1 MPTQV
6 GVSAVSEPRILFL
19 VQGYPPV
26 FGGGALTLSLIRSS
40 IARRGVES
48 MVLTGNRGIEGGRQ
62 PGVCRLPSL
71 GSEAYPRIDAF
82 LFALMVV
89 PMLVAL
95 HRRYDVIHTMGKE
108 WSVYVAI
115 LVGRVLGK
123 PVIVSSVQ
131 NRCDDPAGILRER
144 FGRAKNAIFA
154 RASRY
159 SCLSSLQLEAYR
171 KAAYPDDKV
180 RFIPNGMDPSRFRPC
195 ESPGARAALRERL
208 GLPREGFLTVSVGAI
223 VYRKGIDLL
232 AEAWTNFQR
241 AGGRGTLVLVGP
253 DRASEPGGGVDDAF
267 VASIRERLAS
277 AALAESVVFAGRV
290 ANVQDYLRAADVFA
304 LVSRG
309 EGGVP
314 QALLEAMATQLPFLV
329 WDLPDYRGYDLKDGI
344 HGHLVPPFDTTRLAE
359 RLGALASSVELRE
372 KMGRAARAHASE
384 FTFDRNAASHMALY
398 REVAAGRRTGGER
411 PAVQGS

>member
-1 MPTQV
+1 
-6 GVSAVSEPRILFL
+6 
-19 VQGYPPV
+19 
-26 FGGGALTLSLIRSS
+26 
-40 IARRGVES
+40 
-48 MVLTGNRGIEGGRQ
+48 
-62 PGVCRLPSL
+62 
-71 GSEAYPRIDAF
+71 
-82 LFALMVV
+82 
-89 PMLVAL
+89 
-95 HRRYDVIHTMGKE
+95 
-108 WSVYVAI
+108 
-115 LVGRVLGK
+115 
-123 PVIVSSVQ
+123 
-131 NRCDDPAGILRER
+131 
-144 FGRAKNAIFA
+144 
-154 RASRY
+154 
-159 SCLSSLQLEAYR
+159 
-171 KAAYPDDKV
+171 
-180 RFIPNGMDPSRFRPC
+180 
-195 ESPGARAALRERL
+195 
-208 GLPREGFLTVSVGAI
+208 
-223 VYRKGIDLL
+223 
-232 AEAWTNFQR
+232 
-241 AGGRGTLVLVGP
+241 
-253 DRASEPGGGVDDAF
+253 VDDAF

-277 AALAESVVFAGRV
+277 AAPAESVVFAGRV